1 MKRLIKILCIIFLA
15 IPLMYNLGCFEE
27 LGYSDDPSNLLVPNP
42 SQGSSG
48 DGGGGAGTPGDGDG
62 AVGVADPPAAQ
73 TLRLARL
80 ATSLGIAGLVC
91 SCAEVATL
99 RNDLGPDVVLVT
111 PGIRQTSSIK
121 DDQKRTG
128 TPAGAI
134 RAGSSLL
141 VVGRPIRDAPDPAAA
156 ARSILSEIA
165 GATG

>member
-1 MKRLIKILCIIFLA
+1 MLESA
-15 IPLMYNLGCFEE
+15 V
-27 LGYSDDPSNLLVPNP
+27 SAAA
-42 SQGSSG
+42 
-48 DGGGGAGTPGDGDG
+48 GAGITLLGVTVLTSLDAADLR
-62 AVGVADPPAAQ
+62 AVGVADPPAVQ

-80 ATSLGIAGLVC
+80 ATSVGVRGLVC

-99 RNDLGPDVVLVT
+99 RNELGPDVILVT
-111 PGIRQTSSIK
+111 PGIRQAGPVA

-128 TPAGAI
+128 TPAAAI

-165 GATG
+165 HAAP